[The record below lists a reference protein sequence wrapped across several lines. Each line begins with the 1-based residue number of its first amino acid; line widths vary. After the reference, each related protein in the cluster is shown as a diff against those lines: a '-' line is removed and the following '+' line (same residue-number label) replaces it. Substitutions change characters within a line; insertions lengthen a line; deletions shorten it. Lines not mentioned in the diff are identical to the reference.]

1 MLSFI
6 SGQNICLRKEKMI
19 NFPFVWGQGTIY
31 KANRQITSNREG
43 TEHQAMYFCNQYP
56 MTFPDE
62 RVIVIP

>member
-1 MLSFI
+1 
-6 SGQNICLRKEKMI
+6 MI

-43 TEHQAMYFCNQYP
+43 TEHQAMYFFNQYP

-62 RVIVIP
+62 RVIVFHQGRRGTVLCSAYEI